1 MSVYLTKL
9 ANLKPVSAICEMMDA
24 VTYSALSTEKAKKY
38 AKQNAIPFID
48 GKELLE
54 FAKVH

>member
-1 MSVYLTKL
+1 
-9 ANLKPVSAICEMMDA
+9 MMDA

>member
-1 MSVYLTKL
+1 
-9 ANLKPVSAICEMMDA
+9 MMDA
-24 VTYSALSTEKAKKY
+24 QTYSALSVEKAEQY
-38 AKQNAIPFID
+38 AKDNAIPFID